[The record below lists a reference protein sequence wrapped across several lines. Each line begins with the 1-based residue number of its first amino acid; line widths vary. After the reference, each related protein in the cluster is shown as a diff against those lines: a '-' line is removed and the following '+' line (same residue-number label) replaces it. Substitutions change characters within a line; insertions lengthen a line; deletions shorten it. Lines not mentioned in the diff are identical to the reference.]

1 MHTSRISPIFLFQMI
16 WGFLRFITHTQ
27 FLIGPSNFQYWK
39 EKHWSINE
47 KLFYIDD
54 FMEQC
59 TLVGNS
65 ALHTT
70 LYCTQSHWHSARAL
84 PHLSLISRGER
95 MKTSLRPHF
104 HWTRFKIV
112 CCIQIFSSILAVSIE
127 LLHFFISSFYLFHF
141 PQLCAL
147 LSLHLNAKCG
157 LMSEAEKLKAS
168 NTQIQAV
175 GSLR

>member
-1 MHTSRISPIFLFQMI
+1 MHTSHISPIFLFQMI

-39 EKHWSINE
+39 KNIGQSMRSFFILMTSWNNVLWLAILHYIRLYIAHNPIDILREPSPIFHSYRVGTEWKQLYVHTSTGPDS
-47 KLFYIDD
+47 KLCVAYKSF
-54 FMEQC
+54 
-59 TLVGNS
+59 
-65 ALHTT
+65 
-70 LYCTQSHWHSARAL
+70 L
-84 PHLSLISRGER
+84 PSCQFLLS
-95 MKTSLRPHF
+95 
-104 HWTRFKIV
+104 
-112 CCIQIFSSILAVSIE
+112 
-127 LLHFFISSFYLFHF
+127 FFISSFYLFHF